1 MIAVLHC
8 ARKQK
13 TEAARPTENENEKE
27 NKKMKKAIA
36 MITTLLMMLGIGTTA
51 FAVNAPLSADQ
62 ATQAAL
68 NFAGVNPTD
77 ATITKAFK
85 SYDDGREVFEIEFY
99 VNGTEY
105 DMDVD
110 VNSGRITDFSTEF
123 HGAPAAPTAPAAP
136 GYAYWDDDM
145 YERDYGW
152 DDWDD
157 RWDHDWDDR
166 WDFD

>member
-1 MIAVLHC
+1 
-8 ARKQK
+8 
-13 TEAARPTENENEKE
+13 
-27 NKKMKKAIA
+27 MKKAIA

-68 NFAGVNPTD
+68 YFAGVNAPD

-110 VNSGRITDFSTEF
+110 VNSGRITDFSTEY
-123 HGAPAAPTAPAAP
+123 HGAPTAPAAPTAPTAPAAP
-136 GYAYWDDDM
+136 GYGYWDDDM

-157 RWDHDWDDR
+157 QWDRDWDDHWDHDWDDR